1 MYVAGNSVARH
12 WAFAMEQLLQNNSAV
27 FGGAKGPVREAQIA
41 RCGSGSF
48 GRRDNPI
55 ACQMTAGHNTS
66 IVFGWAQ
73 RVHTPSLEAMLNGL
87 VLQPDIAVLGMGSDD
102 IWDPHRATH
111 WSSIQQQEAPQLVRM
126 LRRVVSRPAPPLL
139 YWRTLTPN
147 CATLNFSVKKTE
159 QTNAPCAGIHSPGV
173 GTLLS
178 KG

>member
-1 MYVAGNSVARH
+1 
-12 WAFAMEQLLQNNSAV
+12 
-27 FGGAKGPVREAQIA
+27 
-41 RCGSGSF
+41 
-48 GRRDNPI
+48 
-55 ACQMTAGHNTS
+55 
-66 IVFGWAQ
+66 
-73 RVHTPSLEAMLNGL
+73 MLNGL

-159 QTNAPCAGIHSPGV
+159 QTN
-173 GTLLS
+173 TLLAQAS
-178 KG
+178 TRLVSALCSQRASTGEAAIPALQILDKWSWVLPVDANPMTTCTIQSWRSPTCARY